1 VTITSPLNWL
11 PAFPGGVRIGPF
23 GLLCVAM
30 HNGFEDLDLDRLRR
44 RHSEKWRLYPPDVL
58 PAFIAEMDYDLAEPM
73 VAALRTALDLS
84 DCGYASLGGLGE
96 TFAAFAAT
104 RHDWAVDPGRVHLV
118 PDVMAGF
125 DAILALATEPGDG
138 VVINPPVYPPFFQ
151 HIGFDGRRVVEVP
164 LIPEAGRWELDF
176 AGLEAAF
183 AAGARGYLLC
193 NPHNPT
199 GRVFSADDLGRIAAL
214 AEQYGVL
221 VIADEIHASLT
232 LPGARHT
239 PFVSLGGAAAEHGV
253 TLASAS
259 KAFNVAGLKGAVAVA
274 GSAAGERLLARLPA
288 SCQYGAG
295 LFGVLASLAAWSSG
309 GDWLDA
315 LLAQLDHARTE
326 FGTLL
331 SERLPGALYTPP
343 EASFLAWVD
352 CAGLGLG
359 PEPARVFLDR
369 GRVAL
374 GRGLD
379 FGAPGDG
386 FVRVTIGTST
396 ALLSGIVDRMAAA
409 VALAVPAEAGGQV
422 VVDDAAGLHG
432 RVGGHRA
439 GEGEAVPLEL
449 GAERLG
455 GRRGRGQIG
464 HRPRRRPGLGRVL
477 PDQRVQAVG

>member
-1 VTITSPLNWL
+1 MLF
-11 PAFPGGVRIGPF
+11 PALLASPGGGRVGPF

-30 HNGFEDLDLDRLRR
+30 HNGFEDLDLDRLQRR
-44 RHSEKWRLYPPDVL
+44 RSEKWRLYPPDVL

-73 VAALRTALDLS
+73 LAALRTAIDLS
-84 DCGYASLGGLGE
+84 DCGYATADDLGE
-96 TFAAFAAT
+96 TFAAFAAE

-125 DAILALATEPGDG
+125 DAILTLATEPGDG
-138 VVINPPVYPPFFQ
+138 VVINPPVYPPFFK

-164 LIPEAGRWELDF
+164 LTRTAGRWELDF
-176 AGLEAAF
+176 DGLEAAF
-183 AAGARGYLLC
+183 AAGARAYLLC
-193 NPHNPT
+193 SPHNPT
-199 GRVFSADDLGRIAAL
+199 GRVFSAADLSRIGEL
-214 AEQYGVL
+214 AERYGVL
-221 VIADEIHASLT
+221 VVADEIHASLT

-239 PFVSLGGAAAEHGV
+239 PFVSLGAAAEHGV

-274 GSAAGERLLARLPA
+274 GSAASERLLARLPA

-295 LFGVLASLAAWSSG
+295 LFGVLASVAAWSSG

-326 FGTLL
+326 FGRLL

-359 PEPARVFLDR
+359 PEPAQVFLDR

-379 FGAPGDG
+379 FGTPGDG
-386 FVRVTIGTST
+386 FVRVTIGTSS
-396 ALLSGIVDRMAAA
+396 ALLAGIVDRMAAA
-409 VALAVPAEAGGQV
+409 VGP
-422 VVDDAAGLHG
+422 
-432 RVGGHRA
+432 
-439 GEGEAVPLEL
+439 
-449 GAERLG
+449 
-455 GRRGRGQIG
+455 
-464 HRPRRRPGLGRVL
+464 
-477 PDQRVQAVG
+477 